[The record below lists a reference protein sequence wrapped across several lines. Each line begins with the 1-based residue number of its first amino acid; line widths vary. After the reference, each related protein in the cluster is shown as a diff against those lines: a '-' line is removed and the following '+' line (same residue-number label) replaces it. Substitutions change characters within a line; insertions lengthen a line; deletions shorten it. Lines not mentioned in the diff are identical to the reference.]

1 MHRTDSGLIGF
12 GPIASALWTLC
23 LSWELYRFLARVA
36 KDVHG
41 VWSQSLSSNIN
52 DPLLF
57 QSTNAGRFSR
67 TRYKVYH
74 AVTWVPAIL
83 LTGGTYA
90 MASVTTTGPS
100 GCAIQLTLLFNR
112 THQVLGVGSKMV
124 TKHTRLC
131 SPSTS
136 PSPSVW
142 SGVWHYMPVFV
153 YVNTPCSSTTWESTP
168 HAHHKRLPQNLRPHI
183 LCISLAFSASPPAS
197 SLLPQFVQRRAA
209 QRQREGEFGSPLT
222 SVRPSWTRQL
232 RPLLLYPLVFVVATT
247 PPLLNRLSVGVNS
260 SERTCFLGAQPTT
273 VAYT

>member
-183 LCISLAFSASPPAS
+183 LCISLAFSASPPRLLLVAAVCATPGCSATAGRGVWFPPHLRPTVLDSTTAS
-197 SLLPQFVQRRAA
+197 SSAVSPGVCSGYHPPAA
-209 QRQREGEFGSPLT
+209 QSPQCGSEF
-222 SVRPSWTRQL
+222 V
-232 RPLLLYPLVFVVATT
+232 
-247 PPLLNRLSVGVNS
+247 
-260 SERTCFLGAQPTT
+260 
-273 VAYT
+273 